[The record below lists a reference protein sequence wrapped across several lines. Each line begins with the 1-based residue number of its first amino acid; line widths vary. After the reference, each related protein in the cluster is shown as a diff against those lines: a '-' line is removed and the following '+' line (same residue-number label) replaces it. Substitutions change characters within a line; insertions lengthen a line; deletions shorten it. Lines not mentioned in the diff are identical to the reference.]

1 MRRRDG
7 GREKEREEE
16 TEGERKGEFAPDCK
30 TGEREEG
37 ESENGKF
44 HIKL

>member
-1 MRRRDG
+1 VT

-16 TEGERKGEFAPDCK
+16 TEGEFAPDCK